1 VDLSGSDLLI
11 SFQLVIYYKPMD
23 RDLTDHREKEGELT
37 VRPGFRLAGG
47 DERLGSGHQ

>member
-11 SFQLVIYYKPMD
+11 PFQLVIYYKPMD

-37 VRPGFRLAGG
+37 VRLGFRLAGS
-47 DERLGSGHQ
+47 DERLGCGW